1 MSHILPCLI
10 LLIVTILIFMKFR
23 SIKVRK
29 NSLNLRNSSKRDN
42 DQASNALIAILIL
55 FLICEL
61 PKAIIDIFY
70 VTNRRKH
77 YIMSTGF
84 LTFSFVTRLLN
95 ASLNLIICCAMS
107 HKFRRT
113 FRVLFSSRISI
124 FRNRLDR
131 QNCQTKETGM
141 SIEMT

>member
-1 MSHILPCLI
+1 
-10 LLIVTILIFMKFR
+10 MKFR

-29 NSLNLRNSSKRDN
+29 NSLNLRKSSKRDN
-42 DQASNALIAILIL
+42 DQASNALITILIL

-61 PKAIIDIFY
+61 PKAIVDILY
-70 VTNRRKH
+70 VTDRRKH

-107 HKFRRT
+107 YKFRRT
-113 FRVLFSSRISI
+113 FRILFLSRISI
-124 FRNRLDR
+124 FWNRLDR
-131 QNCQTKETGM
+131 QNSQIQETGM